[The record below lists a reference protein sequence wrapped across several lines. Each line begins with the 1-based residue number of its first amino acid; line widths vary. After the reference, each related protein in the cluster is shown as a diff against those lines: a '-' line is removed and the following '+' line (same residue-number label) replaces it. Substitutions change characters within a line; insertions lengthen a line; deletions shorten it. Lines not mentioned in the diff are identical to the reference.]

1 MKKNDGNTLMKSRIF
16 PPDDLVYV
24 DESGATE
31 YYDREYGLAPRGEK
45 VYGDVSGK
53 RYKRTNIVSA
63 QCGKEKIAPFVY
75 EWATKHVWFEVW
87 FEWHLCPNLLPG
99 KVIIMDN
106 ALFHRKSALKII
118 AAFYG
123 LRLIFL
129 PLYSPDLNPIEHLW
143 ANLKKWLRSCA
154 SSFDSIQLAIHHFF
168 NVD

>member
-1 MKKNDGNTLMKSRIF
+1 MKSRIF

-63 QCGKEKIAPFVY
+63 QCGKENIAPFVY
-75 EWATKHVWFEVW
+75 EWSTKHIWFEVW
-87 FEWHLCPNLLPG
+87 FEWHLCPLLPSG
-99 KVIIMDN
+99 KVIVMDN
-106 ALFHRKSALKII
+106 ALFHRKSSLQKI

-123 LRLIFL
+123 LRIIFL
-129 PLYSPDLNPIEHLW
+129 PPYSPDLNPIEHLW
-143 ANLKKWLRSCA
+143 ANLKRWLK
-154 SSFDSIQLAIHHFF
+154 SFAFAFSSIQDAIKHYLK
-168 NVD
+168 VG